1 MRRKI
6 NRINEVYPNGSN
18 SNDNRIEPNYS
29 APIHGGAE
37 SGKVAPEWLASMTRE
52 EDPKRK
58 KKKDEKR
65 RPNEPAYEDFS
76 EQLIVSCL
84 ENSLGSILESIFIF
98 EGRIDFLKKQHEDGI
113 DSSHDTLA
121 KHREPHDIIDFLAN
135 EADPSKNKKYTQKIL
150 NWYKD
155 KQFRQEDVGR
165 IRQVLKDFETHKK
178 KLPHSDINKYDSFHH
193 LNSSLE
199 GFRPKKTNMEWGDFS
214 QDDLDH
220 INGAGATV
228 IHDDPKYTVREVH
241 DQRAMD
247 ILGKGSEWC
256 VVSNK
261 HRGTPMRGVGE
272 DSSYFDD
279 YKEEHPG
286 STYYHVHDK
295 ETGERFLNHHES
307 DQHLYDVD
315 NEEQGWNSE
324 VASKYQEG
332 MSKTL
337 KGLSNR
343 EKIKSHF
350 ISQEDLHAM
359 HTDGSVYVRRRVAEH
374 PNTRHDTLHAMH
386 TDRSFTVRTAVAK
399 NPNTHPDNL
408 HAMHNDNYLEVRHAV
423 AKNPNTRPDT
433 LHGMHTD
440 RNRDVKRYVANNR
453 NTHPDTLHAM
463 HTDRSFTVRTDV
475 AGNPNTRPD
484 TLHDMHTDDNRDVR
498 AVVAYNPNT
507 HLDILHTLHT
517 DDDWVVRHAV
527 AKNPN
532 TRHDTLHALSTD
544 RVEYVKQA
552 VASNRNTHPDILH
565 AMHTDDDKPV
575 RRVVASNPNTH
586 PYTLHVLST
595 DRDEDVSN
603 AAKEALEKIGLL

>member
-165 IRQVLKDFETHKK
+165 IRQVLKDFETHKT

-386 TDRSFTVRTAVAK
+386 TDRSFTVRT
-399 NPNTHPDNL
+399 
-408 HAMHNDNYLEVRHAV
+408 
-423 AKNPNTRPDT
+423 
-433 LHGMHTD
+433 
-440 RNRDVKRYVANNR
+440 
-453 NTHPDTLHAM
+453 
-463 HTDRSFTVRTDV
+463 DV

-575 RRVVASNPNTH
+575 RRVVASKPNTH